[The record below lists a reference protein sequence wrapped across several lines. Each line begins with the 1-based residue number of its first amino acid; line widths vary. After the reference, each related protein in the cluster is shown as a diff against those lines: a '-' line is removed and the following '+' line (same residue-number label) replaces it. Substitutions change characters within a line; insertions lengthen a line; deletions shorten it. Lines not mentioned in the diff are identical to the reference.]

1 MVTVRTVAV
10 AAMAGVLAWAALPAT
25 ALAVVDPAA
34 TQASEAVAPIVVSTD
49 ADVVD
54 PADGMVSLREAVD
67 RANGRAGGD
76 VIDLDGRTVALTLC
90 AGGAEN
96 ANRSGDLDH
105 TDAGGALTLRHGAI
119 SGCGFDR
126 VVDDRS
132 PRGLVVRALTISG
145 GEGGGRGGG
154 VRSRGPVRVDRS
166 QFLDNIA
173 NDTGGA
179 IDAPSV
185 EVRHSTFRGNEGYGD
200 AGGGAIH
207 ATGPVLL
214 VASTLSDNTASYG
227 VGGGAVVAGS
237 VTVRRS
243 TLWHNGS
250 QDYDWSGH
258 GGAIWSSGDVVL
270 TDSTVSDNR
279 MPVGGGGLYAG
290 GDLTIVRSTVVRN
303 QAPDGAN
310 LTVRGRLTV
319 TASVIGEP
327 HGGGG
332 NCHRGGPTTSG
343 GFNLVSVGGRC
354 GLGAGPGDRTARA
367 ELGLWPLDDNG
378 GPTVT
383 HLPIGPS
390 LSFIPTSRCGAT
402 RDQRGEP
409 RPQGSYCEAGA
420 VEVP

>member
-179 IDAPSV
+179 IELTFTALAPGARSDV
-185 EVRHSTFRGNEGYGD
+185 STGRPRMARAWSANSLWFCD
-200 AGGGAIH
+200 
-207 ATGPVLL
+207 T
-214 VASTLSDNTASYG
+214 
-227 VGGGAVVAGS
+227 S
-237 VTVRRS
+237 VTRP
-243 TLWHNGS
+243 
-250 QDYDWSGH
+250 
-258 GGAIWSSGDVVL
+258 
-270 TDSTVSDNR
+270 VSC
-279 MPVGGGGLYAG
+279 L
-290 GDLTIVRSTVVRN
+290 
-303 QAPDGAN
+303 
-310 LTVRGRLTV
+310 
-319 TASVIGEP
+319 
-327 HGGGG
+327 
-332 NCHRGGPTTSG
+332 
-343 GFNLVSVGGRC
+343 
-354 GLGAGPGDRTARA
+354 
-367 ELGLWPLDDNG
+367 
-378 GPTVT
+378 
-383 HLPIGPS
+383 S
-390 LSFIPTSRCGAT
+390 LIHI
-402 RDQRGEP
+402 
-409 RPQGSYCEAGA
+409 
-420 VEVP
+420 